1 MGDPGLALGDQVNS
15 SIASGGNAIAPA
27 PAVPEA
33 VTDGLH
39 QAMHACLDWQLAG
52 GWRPIIL
59 RADGEARQAMEVCKG
74 LLYPTQSSFETI
86 GQIASF
92 AAAVGVVLAVGWGLI
107 WAIGAAGS
115 ALWRSTRR
123 G

>member
-59 RADGEARQAMEVCKG
+59 RTDVEARKAVEVCKD

-107 WAIGAAGS
+107 SIMGAVGRT
-115 ALWRSTRR
+115 LWRGVRR